1 MPIPIPVVFNQ
12 EPDMRTREDLESY
25 FIRMN
30 LEAEEVD
37 EAMWLLHTEQDGG
50 APIVC
55 NYSPP
60 VVLLRLKVME
70 LPAPAEDARL
80 AQLYRR
86 LLELNAGDI
95 LHGSYGIDAQEVIL
109 SDALELE
116 DLDFSEFRSSCESM
130 VYAASSH
137 FAQLAALIPVAHE
150 G

>member
-1 MPIPIPVVFNQ
+1 
-12 EPDMRTREDLESY
+12 MRSREDIESY
-25 FIRMN
+25 FIRMD
-30 LEAEEVD
+30 LQVEEVD
-37 EAMWLLHTEQDGG
+37 EALWLLHSDQNGG

-60 VVLLRLKVME
+60 VVLLRLKVMD
-70 LPAPAEDARL
+70 LPQDADDARL
-80 AQLYRR
+80 ASLYRR

-95 LHGSYGIDAQEVIL
+95 LHGSYGIDEREVIL

-116 DLDFSEFRSSCESM
+116 DLDFSEFRSSCESIIM
-130 VYAASSH
+130 AASSH